1 MVILSTIIHLNCVYY
16 QTVVCSSQL
25 YKSKDSYIEHLESE
39 SKVTIVHCVDLA
51 GSTITMTVDEQCC
64 VVVCIY
70 MYWN

>member
-1 MVILSTIIHLNCVYY
+1 MVILSTIIHLNY

-51 GSTITMTVDEQCC
+51 GSNHNDCDEQCC